1 MDTGFRGPNSGF
13 ENDPRFA
20 TARSAR
26 DVEPAAA
33 GALGLLVLM
42 QDALGT
48 NISTIS
54 LRIVLAH

>member
-1 MDTGFRGPNSGF
+1 METGFRGPNSGV
-13 ENDPRFA
+13 ENDRRFA

-42 QDALGT
+42 RDALR
-48 NISTIS
+48 N
-54 LRIVLAH
+54 RIEDEEA